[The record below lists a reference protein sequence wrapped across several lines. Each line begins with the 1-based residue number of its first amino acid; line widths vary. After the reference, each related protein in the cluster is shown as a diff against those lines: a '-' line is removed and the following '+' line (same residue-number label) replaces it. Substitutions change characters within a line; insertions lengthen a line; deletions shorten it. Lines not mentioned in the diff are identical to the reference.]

1 MYKIASWIVFLIFL
15 ACFMIVP
22 YMVGLVCRVYIPGWT
37 TPDTVVTW
45 LFGLVVLSAVI
56 IVGSGV
62 YWVTCAMK
70 VLIVDGVEK
79 ELERVHKEYRWFVD
93 EF

>member
-37 TPDTVVTW
+37 TPDW
-45 LFGLVVLSAVI
+45 EK
-56 IVGSGV
+56 
-62 YWVTCAMK
+62 TCADRRKRRSAM
-70 VLIVDGVEK
+70 
-79 ELERVHKEYRWFVD
+79 VHDPIDKRMFE
-93 EF
+93 